1 MLQVLGMFKQL
12 FLLFMGDV
20 LLDDDVVRI
29 LLFPC
34 KLLVL
39 YWGRDELTRSYSHGR
54 K

>member
-1 MLQVLGMFKQL
+1 MSPRPGCLQQFPMLQVLGMFKQL

-20 LLDDDVVRI
+20 LLDDDIVRV

-39 YWGRDELTRSYSHGR
+39 Y
-54 K
+54 